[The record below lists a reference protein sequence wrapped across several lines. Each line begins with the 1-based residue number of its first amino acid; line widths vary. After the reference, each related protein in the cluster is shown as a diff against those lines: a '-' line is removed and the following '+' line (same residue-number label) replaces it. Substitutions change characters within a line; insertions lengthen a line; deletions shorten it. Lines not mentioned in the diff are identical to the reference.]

1 MTQLAPRRRDVLA
14 MAAIAGL
21 ATQSKAADMTRS
33 SPIVELRQYT
43 TRPGRRDDLIA
54 LFDREF
60 VTSQE
65 ADGIG
70 VIGQFRD
77 LDDPNRFV
85 WLRGFP
91 DMPARATSLTVFYG
105 GPAWRAHRDA
115 ANATILDSDNV
126 LLLHPLGADGGFD
139 LARRVPDGLVV
150 AEIHY
155 LDRAALP
162 AFASFFTEHVRPRI
176 AGAGARVLATFV
188 TEQSANNFRLPVRE
202 NVSVLVT
209 VLGFADA
216 ARHAAYAAALA
227 KGPDWRAEAPEE
239 LLAQFARKPEVLR
252 LTPTAGSR
260 LRG

>member
-1 MTQLAPRRRDVLA
+1 MIRPNPDRRDVLA
-14 MAAIAGL
+14 MAAAL
-21 ATQSKAADMTRS
+21 ALASPAKAAAMTRS

-43 TRPGRRDDLIA
+43 TRPGRRDDLID

-60 VTSQE
+60 VKPQE
-65 ADGIG
+65 AGGIR

-85 WLRGFP
+85 WMRGFE
-91 DMPARATSLTVFYG
+91 DMPARATSLTAFYG
-105 GPAWRAHRDA
+105 GAPWLARRDA

-139 LARRVPDGLVV
+139 LQRPSSNGFV
-150 AEIHY
+150 AVEIRY
-155 LDRAALP
+155 LDRGAAP
-162 AFASFFTEHVRPRI
+162 AFADFFAGHVRPRI
-176 AGAGARVLATFV
+176 AQAGAQVLATFV

-202 NVSVLVT
+202 NLSVLVA

-216 ARHAAYAAALA
+216 AHHAAYQAALA
-227 KGPDWRAEAPEE
+227 HGSDWRAEAPEA